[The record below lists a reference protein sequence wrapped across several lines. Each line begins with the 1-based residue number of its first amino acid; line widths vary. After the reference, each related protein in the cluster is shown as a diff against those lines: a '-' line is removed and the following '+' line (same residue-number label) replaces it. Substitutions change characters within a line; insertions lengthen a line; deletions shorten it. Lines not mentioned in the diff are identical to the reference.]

1 MYFPGLSFI
10 YCLPQ
15 LFCKKANYI
24 WGRHLP
30 SIRTF
35 FFFAVDLG
43 SFGALPNI
51 SSKIYFLDVA
61 CCREFARST
70 CSATIQYFS
79 IQVGQTCSTRCLLNN
94 VAMRCVQLLRGCMC
108 LDTATRYNVAIY
120 VLVVHLYGHA
130 FGIYLTFS
138 KAGILGY

>member
-1 MYFPGLSFI
+1 MYFPLVLSI
-10 YCLPQ
+10 ACH
-15 LFCKKANYI
+15 NYFAKRQI
-24 WGRHLP
+24 IFEVAIFRASGP
-30 SIRTF
+30 F